1 MYSLKRK
8 ITRNLSINMIIVMS
22 VLLIVMYFF
31 MQQLLRDYVLT
42 RLVHD
47 AESLISAVEVDVDQR
62 WQVMPGRMSAVYDR
76 VRSGHYYQVSVDG
89 QELLSRSLFDTDVS
103 STAGNVELSG
113 HYLTPGPGRETWLV
127 WVQQIRKKGQTL
139 NIWVAEDI
147 EPIQQQL
154 RQYTFYA
161 LALVL
166 LVTAILIYL
175 QQRILGQ
182 SFYIFTWLR
191 ENLSSIR
198 HRKAQQPSLQIPLEI
213 APLVAEI
220 EKLVEHLRNRIERTR
235 HTMGNLAHE
244 LKRPLQLLSMQQE
257 SGEDSAQAE
266 PLAEINRI
274 LERELKR
281 AKISGSSKAGGNF
294 IIADEMGFMI
304 AVMEKIYPQIQIQL
318 TCENIAEPLQLDRDD
333 MLELTGNLLDNACK
347 FAASRAVLEVKVSDR
362 RLTLIFADDGKGL
375 DIEQVEE
382 IKRRGVRL
390 DETVAGHG
398 LGLGICSDIIDT
410 YQGSIAF
417 SESDLGGLKVTVE
430 IPLDQADA
438 HYPEP

>member
-8 ITRNLSINMIIVMS
+8 ITRNLTINMIIVMS

-47 AESLISAVEVDVDQR
+47 AESLISAVEPDANQR
-62 WQVMPGRMSAVYDR
+62 WQVMPGRMSAVYER

-89 QELLSRSLFDTDVS
+89 QDLLSRSLFDTDIPT
-103 STAGNVELSG
+103 TAGNADFSG
-113 HYLTPGPGRETWLV
+113 HYLTPGPGSETWLV
-127 WVQQIRKKGQTL
+127 WVQQIRKKGQAL

-198 HRKAQQPSLQIPLEI
+198 HRKAQQPGLQIPLEI
-213 APLVAEI
+213 APLVTEI
-220 EKLVEHLRNRIERTR
+220 EKLVDHLRNRIERTR
-235 HTMGNLAHE
+235 HTIGNLAHE

-257 SGEDSAQAE
+257 NEKNSAQAE
-266 PLAEINRI
+266 PLAEIKRI

-281 AKISGSSKAGGNF
+281 AKISGSSKAGGDF
-294 IIADEMGFMI
+294 IIADEMRFMI
-304 AVMEKIYPQIQIQL
+304 AVMEKIYPQIEVEL
-318 TCENIAEPLQLDRDD
+318 ACENLAEPLELDRDD

-347 FAASRAVLEVKVSDR
+347 FASSKAVLAIRVTDR
-362 RLTLIFADDGKGL
+362 RLTLIFEDDGKGL
-375 DIEQVEE
+375 DTRQVEE
-382 IKRRGVRL
+382 IKQRGVRL

-398 LGLGICSDIIDT
+398 LGLGICNDIIDT
-410 YQGSIAF
+410 YQGSLSF
-417 SESDLGGLKVTVE
+417 SASALGGLKVTVQ
-430 IPLDQADA
+430 IPLELADTQ
-438 HYPEP
+438 YPEH